1 MNLNF
6 PPTTVFHLL
15 GYKRKCSY
23 NLIFLNKIGN
33 FSQAVS
39 PNICDYGNTE
49 LGLFSI
55 RKETFVMELEG
66 RKGQF

>member
-1 MNLNF
+1 M
-6 PPTTVFHLL
+6 
-15 GYKRKCSY
+15 
-23 NLIFLNKIGN
+23 GN

-66 RKGQF
+66 RKGQFWDEQKQNHEFK